1 MITTN
6 ENKNEQFKEIVDK
19 AKRVSFIIVITK
31 GEINVQ
37 TSGAPM
43 EYLII
48 NEDSQ
53 SMVIKKVKDVFML
66 IPFIVQEYIKK
77 WQKKL

>member
-1 MITTN
+1 MTINN
-6 ENKNEQFKEIVDK
+6 ENKNEQFKDVIDR
-19 AKRVSFIIVITK
+19 ANRVSFIIVIKK

-77 WQKKL
+77 WQKNL